1 MKILLI
7 YFVTV
12 FLSNTVGALSGMG
25 GGVIIKPALDFLG
38 YHSLNT
44 IAFYSSV
51 AVFTMSISSTYK
63 QYQNGIHIQWNKAV
77 GVSMGSLIGGMI
89 GDLLLNRALIA
100 TSNQEQVQMIQYSIM
115 LITLILVLLYNQFSD
130 WHFQFKRSSVFVFVG
145 LFLGIL
151 STFLGIG
158 GGPINVACLIFFFGM
173 EIKSAT
179 VYSIITIF
187 FSQLAK
193 LGTIAFSTGFAGF
206 DLTMLWAIIPAALLG
221 GYVGGVFSKKM
232 SEQRVAQLYSFV
244 IFLVILLNSYNLWM
258 IVKGYL

>member
-1 MKILLI
+1 
-7 YFVTV
+7 
-12 FLSNTVGALSGMG
+12 MG

-51 AVFTMSISSTYK
+51 AVFTMAISSTYK
-63 QYQNGIHIQWNKAV
+63 QYQNGLQIQWKKAA
-77 GVSMGSLIGGMI
+77 GISAGSLIGGMI
-89 GDLLLNRALIA
+89 GDLLLNQALA
-100 TSNQEQVQMIQYSIM
+100 AASDQSQVQVMQYSIM
-115 LITLILVLLYNQFSD
+115 LVTLVLVLIYNRFSHWQF
-130 WHFQFKRSSVFVFVG
+130 HFRRMFVFVSVG

-173 EIKSAT
+173 NIKSAT

-193 LGTIAFSTGFAGF
+193 LGTIGFSTGFDSF

-221 GYVGGVFSKKM
+221 GYVGGLLSKKI
-232 SEQRVAQLYSFV
+232 SEQHVAQIYSLVVFFV
-244 IFLVILLNSYNLWM
+244 IVLNAYNLWM
-258 IVKGYL
+258 IVHASF